1 MVRHI
6 GVMPHKAGVSSSIVR
21 YRAARLGKLLAVNVT
36 GGEANVS
43 VS

>member
-1 MVRHI
+1 MATRI
-6 GVMPHKAGVSSSIVR
+6 GVIPHKAGVSSSMAS